1 MLDFSKKMKYIN
13 TYMEPHLGDNVYHL
27 DYLRKVVDLDS
38 SYHFTHY
45 AREQYLNELQ
55 THLVGYENNIVLK
68 SYNKGIPS
76 DAIHGWINT
85 DNWFEG
91 DYRPEAFKLEGCPI
105 AYDKMYIKWYD
116 HLEEKYNIPN
126 PIKTSEDFKTKF
138 NGLEIYDLEKEY
150 DVLLINSIPQSGQ
163 YMYEP
168 DLFKQL
174 ALDFQDKGYKIITT
188 NKIYLD
194 FNPETNSLD
203 SIECTLD
210 YNYGLTHIAK
220 LSTKTP
226 IIIAVHTGPL
236 ALCLNKYSLENA
248 SIFHILDNR
257 HSFSFD
263 KITCSSTLTA
273 LQF

>member
-55 THLVGYENNIVLK
+55 THLVGYENNIILK
-68 SYNKGIPS
+68 SYNKGIPP
-76 DAIHGWINT
+76 DTIHGWINT
-85 DNWFEG
+85 NNWFEG
-91 DYRPEAFKLEGCPI
+91 DYRPKAFKLEGCPI
-105 AYDKMYIKWYD
+105 AYDKMYINWYN

-163 YMYEP
+163 YLYEEE
-168 DLFKQL
+168 LFKEL
-174 ALDFQDKGYKIITT
+174 AFKFKTSGYNIISTYKI
-188 NKIYLD
+188 
-194 FNPETNSLD
+194 EE
-203 SIECTLD
+203 IECTLD
-210 YNYGLTHIAK
+210 YNYGLTQIAK
-220 LSTKTP
+220 ISTKTP

-236 ALCLNKYSLENA
+236 ALCLNKYSLANA
-248 SIFHILDNR
+248 QLFHILD
-257 HSFSFD
+257 
-263 KITCSSTLTA
+263 
-273 LQF
+273 